1 MSKQYEY
8 LELKSGIKIPLIQV
22 ADKAGMLLNIA
33 PSEALKLLQNEF
45 GEMEGEEAERIDN
58 HIFYYADCFKRTKKM
73 LAEIKNT
80 TGIKTRF
87 C

>member
-1 MSKQYEY
+1 MSKQNDY
-8 LELKSGIKIPLIQV
+8 LELKSGIKIPFIQV
-22 ADKAGMLLNIA
+22 TDKAGMLLNIA

-58 HIFYYADCFKRTKKM
+58 NIFYYADCFKRNKKM
-73 LAEIKNT
+73 LSEVKHT
-80 TGIKTRF
+80 TGIKVCF